1 MFNLNAKR
9 QKTIASLFCLSFS
22 FVLIVSCAT
31 TPVITVLN
39 IVNAAEKVATLIEVT
54 EKILYVSSN
63 LLNISYEDIGKNIRS
78 EDFRANQKFSNY
90 TIQKM
95 EERHLELSK
104 KQKEFD
110 DSIDETNGAA
120 KELFSMLETRA
131 NQNSNSLLRGK
142 QLHDI
147 SVKKETF
154 LEKLKVSENF
164 SLKLKK
170 SIKEYDNILNV
181 FQVYIGLGEAQKYIE
196 TIDSVIS
203 QYKILNQEVQTALN
217 EGRQVITNIAELP
230 PQKPQRAVTTTASK
244 ENTTQEQDTSSPES
258 KENKATK
265 DGINTPDNAIVE
277 YYQLINQ
284 RQYESSWA
292 ILSSRFHRLKSDN
305 NYKSYE
311 EWWEKVASAKIDS
324 INLIENS
331 KSNAVVDV
339 KLKYLLKD
347 GRQLDD
353 SSRITLILDSN
364 GKWLIDDK
372 RNLEL

>member
-9 QKTIASLFCLSFS
+9 QKIMASLFCLSFS
-22 FVLIVSCAT
+22 FVLIVSCT
-31 TPVITVLN
+31 TAPVINLVN
-39 IVNAAEKVATLIEVT
+39 IVNAAGKVATLIDVT
-54 EKILYVSSN
+54 EKILELSSN

-104 KQKEFD
+104 KQKELD

-147 SVKKETF
+147 SVKKEFF
-154 LEKLKVSENF
+154 LEKIKVSENF

-181 FQVYIGLGEAQKYIE
+181 FQVYVGLGKAQKYIE

-203 QYKILNQEVQTALN
+203 QYKILNQEVQTALS
-217 EGRQVITNIAELP
+217 EGRQVIANIAELP
-230 PQKPQRAVTTTASK
+230 PQEPARAVTTNASK
-244 ENTTQEQDTSSPES
+244 ENTIQQQDTSSS
-258 KENKATK
+258 KLKENQATK
-265 DGINTPDNAIVE
+265 DDINTPDNAIVE

-311 EWWEKVASAKIDS
+311 EWWEKVASAKIVS

-331 KSNAVVDV
+331 KGNAVVDV
-339 KLKYLLKD
+339 KLKYFLKD

-353 SSRITLILDSN
+353 SSRITLSLDSN